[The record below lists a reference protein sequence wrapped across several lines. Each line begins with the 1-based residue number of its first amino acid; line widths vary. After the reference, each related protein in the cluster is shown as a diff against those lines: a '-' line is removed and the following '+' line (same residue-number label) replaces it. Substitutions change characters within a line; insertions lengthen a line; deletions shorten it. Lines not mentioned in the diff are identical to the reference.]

1 MFRVT
6 STNPPTAPPT
16 AMPIM
21 ATSIVGCILVP
32 GSIVPLPLPRPL
44 PTAGSGVAD
53 VAAVSEVVTRVGMGA
68 RGEGGGGAGEEGGGA
83 GGDGC
88 GEAGGITGGLEA
100 ARTWEVA
107 PCKDSVVVVGSINRL
122 DSIVGMSIATWE
134 LSGRMFTLV
143 GSGCCVPSGVM
154 ELVCALVRAGRVLT
168 AAVRRRAASM

>member
-16 AMPIM
+16 AMPMM
-21 ATSIVGCILVP
+21 ATSIVGCVLVP
-32 GSIVPLPLPRPL
+32 GSIVPLPRPL
-44 PTAGSGVAD
+44 PLPMAGSGVAD
-53 VAAVSEVVTRVGMGA
+53 MAAFSEVVTRVGMGA
-68 RGEGGGGAGEEGGGA
+68 RGEGGEGAGEEGGGA

-107 PCKDSVVVVGSINRL
+107 PCKDSVVVGSINRL

-134 LSGRMFTLV
+134 LSGRMSTLV
-143 GSGCCVPSGVM
+143 GSGCCVPSGDM